1 MLHASAL
8 WMTALAMI
16 ALAVTASPALSADLA
31 AKKRCTDLVAFYD
44 RWGTTRTE
52 HNEGARNTR
61 RIAAAIDCERGD
73 YAAGIAELD
82 DVAALGARRDL
93 AHRLPER
100 FDEPVV
106 VHAVHAISMHI
117 AINSKLGRMLCLAL
131 ANMDDFRRVT
141 TCGSSVSVD
150 VDSGS
155 GSDSWH

>member
-73 YAAGIAELD
+73 HAAGIAELE
-82 DVAALGARRDL
+82 ALLVDKSFEV
-93 AHRLPER
+93 P
-100 FDEPVV
+100 
-106 VHAVHAISMHI
+106 
-117 AINSKLGRMLCLAL
+117 
-131 ANMDDFRRVT
+131 
-141 TCGSSVSVD
+141 VD
-150 VDSGS
+150 VGQAPMYFPDENLAQALKPR
-155 GSDSWH
+155 